1 MAKDKIIMDGQGRR
15 EAAIEALK
23 FAYNLVKRDDVEHL
37 RMDVKIKEDLR
48 QKVFDTYIAD
58 INLEDK

>member
-1 MAKDKIIMDGQGRR
+1 MDGQGRR

-23 FAYNLVKRDDVEHL
+23 FASNLVKRDDVEHL
-37 RMDVKIKEDLR
+37 RMDVKIKEDLP

>member
-23 FAYNLVKRDDVEHL
+23 FASNLVKRDDVEHL
-37 RMDVKIKEDLR
+37 RMDVKIKEDLP